1 MNLYLQRLLVNS
13 LESGVGLVRRKVRV
27 FRQFLT
33 VIVRS
38 VADGKGRRLATTKRN
53 TTPGLFSLASTL
65 ELTVS

>member
-33 VIVRS
+33 VIGRS
-38 VADGKGRRLATTKRN
+38 VADGKGRQLATTKRN

-65 ELTVS
+65 ELAVS